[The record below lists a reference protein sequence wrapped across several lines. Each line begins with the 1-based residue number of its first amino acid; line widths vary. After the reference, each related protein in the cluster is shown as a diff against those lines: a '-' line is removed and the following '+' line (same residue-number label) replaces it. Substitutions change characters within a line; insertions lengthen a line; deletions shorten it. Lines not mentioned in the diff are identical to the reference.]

1 MSADSPAMS
10 PRLDS
15 ESQDTPIPIPYSF
28 NQKLMFVTI
37 MMLFIVMCLSF
48 LFKDTR
54 HPNRHNRPTH
64 IVYIINDN
72 RPLGSCSS
80 GLNVSIL
87 KSLPLFVYSTET
99 KTNADVVDC
108 AVCLS
113 EFENGDKCRVL
124 PNCKHCFHIGCID
137 MWFYNHSTCPLCRSP
152 VEPKVTKSAPEPG
165 LSASSIETTSE
176 EDRRERVDVI
186 IDVPVNESVTGPS

>member
-1 MSADSPAMS
+1 MSADSPVMS
-10 PRLDS
+10 PWLDS

-28 NQKLMFVTI
+28 NQKLMFVII

-72 RPLGSCSS
+72 RPLASCPS
-80 GLNVSIL
+80 GLNASIL

-108 AVCLS
+108 VVCLS

-152 VEPKVTKSAPEPG
+152 VEPKSAPEPG
-165 LSASSIETTSE
+165 SSASSIETTLE

>member
-1 MSADSPAMS
+1 MSTDSPVMS
-10 PRLDS
+10 PWLDS

-28 NQKLMFVTI
+28 NQKLMFVII

-54 HPNRHNRPTH
+54 HPNRPTH

-72 RPLGSCSS
+72 RPLASCSS

-87 KSLPLFVYSTET
+87 KSLPLFVYSTEI
-99 KTNADVVDC
+99 KTQINADVVDC

-152 VEPKVTKSAPEPG
+152 VEPKVTESAPEPG